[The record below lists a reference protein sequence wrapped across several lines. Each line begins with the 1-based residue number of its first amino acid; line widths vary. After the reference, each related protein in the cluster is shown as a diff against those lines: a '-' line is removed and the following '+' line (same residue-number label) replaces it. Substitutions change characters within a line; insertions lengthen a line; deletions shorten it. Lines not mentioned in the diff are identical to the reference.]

1 MSLSSAP
8 RASLGAESFSN
19 GRLPFI
25 EQGRTRTHALDP
37 DRRAQQGCI
46 LYWKD
51 TNGATVVGDLF
62 SDTLPR
68 PVDSLTEGSLYL
80 SHRRGARWSNVA
92 CGVVCR
98 GYRVGALMGEA
109 EPSYPTGIVG

>member
-1 MSLSSAP
+1 MSP
-8 RASLGAESFSN
+8 FYRAKEDAYTVVGPWQV
-19 GRLPFI
+19 GP
-25 EQGRTRTHALDP
+25 TRM
-37 DRRAQQGCI
+37 
-46 LYWKD
+46 Y
-51 TNGATVVGDLF
+51 TNGATVVGDIL
-62 SDTLPR
+62 SDTFPR
-68 PVDSLTEGSLYL
+68 PVDSLTEGGLYL

>member
-1 MSLSSAP
+1 MNESILCPA
-8 RASLGAESFSN
+8 RAFFGLESFSN

-25 EQGRTRTHALDP
+25 EQGRTRTQALDP

-68 PVDSLTEGSLYL
+68 PVDSLTEGGLYL

-92 CGVVCR
+92 CGVDCWV
-98 GYRVGALMGEA
+98 YRVAVMILRR
-109 EPSYPTGIVG
+109 